1 MGETVLPTVEESAP
15 QLDEPPICALN
26 EPHSTH
32 QQRPSQPEA
41 PGSNAAPVLLAL
53 HTLSAEQVAEE
64 LSVDINHGLSNHQV
78 ESRLQLYGPNKVK
91 GAQGLSL
98 WKILLRQISNS
109 LTFVLI
115 IVMALSF
122 GIDDYIEG
130 GVVTAVIC
138 LNIVVGFWQDYAAEK
153 TIESLKN
160 LTSPEATVTRNGVS
174 DVKVTATDLVPGDIV
189 HLSVGAIVPADLRLI
204 DAINA
209 FTNEAFLTGESIPV
223 EKTPEKT
230 FDDAQLSTGDRTNLA
245 YSGSEVTSGRCRG
258 IVVATGME
266 TEVGKIAVML
276 RQKKGHAE
284 QDGSLFVKLGRRFV
298 SSVKTIFGLVGT
310 PLQITLSKFALVLF
324 GLAILLAIIVFSA
337 NKWQVGGEV
346 LIYGICVAVAVIP
359 ESLIAVLTITIA
371 VGGKAMAK
379 ANVITRVQSAIEAVG
394 GVTNICSDKTGT
406 LTQGRMVSKKAII
419 PGAGILTIDA
429 ITDPFNP
436 ASGHV
441 SLDGGLLALDSF
453 TPSPTMARFL
463 RTIAL
468 CNNSKVKPANSV
480 DVDNDSASE
489 KKAAAFDRTMSD
501 DGRETDASTIASF
514 SPPPTAR
521 VQNLYGGPWKAH
533 GEPTE
538 IALHVLASRF
548 GMGKEDILRTH
559 NIHLATEFSFDST
572 VKKMTVVY
580 KDNQSSLLDVYTK
593 GATEFMLPVL
603 NISEQERTEIM
614 QSAEAMA
621 NEGLRVLCIAH
632 KPLAVGSDYSERA
645 VVERDLNL
653 IGLVAIYDPPRLES
667 KGAVRECKVAGITV
681 HMLTGDHPGTA
692 RAIAKDVDII
702 DEHTPASAVMIARDF
717 DQMTEEQIDAMDT
730 LPLVI
735 ARCSPKTKVK
745 MVQALHRRGRFCVM
759 TGDGVNDSPALK
771 QADVGMAMG
780 TGSDVAK
787 DAAEMVLTDDNFA
800 SIVKAVEEGR
810 RLFDNIQ
817 KFLLHLLISNIA
829 QVILLLIGLS
839 FKDVDNHSVFPL
851 SPIEI
856 LWVNLITSS
865 FLAIGLGLEESQP
878 DSMLRPPHDV
888 QTGVFTAELIT
899 DKFIYGFFMGALCL
913 SNFALVAYVGPGSS
927 SSLSSSLG
935 SRCNESYN
943 PSCAVVYR
951 ARATTYAT
959 LTLLLLAT
967 AWEVKHFSRS
977 LFNMY
982 PPSRSPSPSRSL
994 SLSLSLFPTLYRN
1007 RFLFFAV
1014 LAGAA
1019 AMFPIIYIPLV
1030 NRAVFKHAPITWEW
1044 GLCFAAL
1051 ALYLAAVETWKLFKR
1066 RVRLWSAAAAALTAS
1081 SEDAEARAGL
1091 GTAPAA
1097 AAAAGAGRVAK

>member
-1 MGETVLPTVEESAP
+1 LSLT
-15 QLDEPPICALN
+15 N
-26 EPHSTH
+26 FHS
-32 QQRPSQPEA
+32 
-41 PGSNAAPVLLAL
+41 
-53 HTLSAEQVAEE
+53 
-64 LSVDINHGLSNHQV
+64 HGLSNEEV

-91 GAQGLSL
+91 GAEGLSL

-130 GVVTAVIC
+130 AVITAVIC
-138 LNIVVGFWQDYAAEK
+138 LNIVVGFWQDYQAEK
-153 TIESLKN
+153 TIESLKK
-160 LTSPEATVTRNGVS
+160 LTAPEATITRNGVS
-174 DVKVTATDLVPGDIV
+174 DLKVKAIDLVPGDIV
-189 HLSVGAIVPADLRLI
+189 QLSVGGIVPADLRLI
-204 DAINA
+204 DGINA
-209 FTNEAFLTGESIPV
+209 FTNEAFLTGESVPV

-230 FDDAQLSTGDRTNLA
+230 FDDVDLSTGDRTNLA
-245 YSGSEVTSGRCRG
+245 YSGSEMTSGRCRG

-276 RQKKGHAE
+276 RQKKDHKE
-284 QDGSLFVKLGRRFV
+284 RNDTFFMKLCRRFV
-298 SSVKTIFGLVGT
+298 SGVKTILGLVGT
-310 PLQITLSKFALVLF
+310 PLQITLSKFALLLF

-337 NKWQVGGEV
+337 SKWQVGGEV

-406 LTQGRMVSKKAII
+406 LTQGRMVSKKAIV
-419 PGAGILTIDA
+419 PGAGVLTIDG

-436 ASGHV
+436 TSGHV
-441 SLDGGLLALDSF
+441 SLDDERISLESF
-453 TPSPTMARFL
+453 IPNPVMARFL

-468 CNNSKVKPANSV
+468 CNNSKVKPALEIA
-480 DVDNDSASE
+480 DEPTSE
-489 KKAAAFDRTMSD
+489 KKGTFDRAITD
-501 DGRETDASTIASF
+501 DGRDTDSSTIESF
-514 SPPPTAR
+514 SPPPTAIM
-521 VQNLYGGPWKAH
+521 QSLSTGPWKAV

-548 GMGKEDILRTH
+548 NMGKEDILSTH

-572 VKKMTVVY
+572 VKKMTVIY

-603 NISEQERTEIM
+603 NISEQERNEIM
-614 QSAEAMA
+614 LSAEAMA

-632 KPLAVGSDYSERA
+632 KTLPAGADYSVRDE
-645 VVERDLNL
+645 VESNLNF
-653 IGLVAIYDPPRLES
+653 IGLVAIYDPPRLET
-667 KGAVRECKVAGITV
+667 KGAVRECKIAGITV

-702 DEHTPASAVMIARDF
+702 DDHTPASAVMIARDF
-717 DQMTEEQIDAMDT
+717 DQMTEDQIDAMET

-771 QADVGMAMG
+771 QANVGMAMG

-817 KFLLHLLISNIA
+817 K
-829 QVILLLIGLS
+829 V
-839 FKDVDNHSVFPL
+839 
-851 SPIEI
+851 
-856 LWVNLITSS
+856 
-865 FLAIGLGLEESQP
+865 
-878 DSMLRPPHDV
+878 
-888 QTGVFTAELIT
+888 
-899 DKFIYGFFMGALCL
+899 
-913 SNFALVAYVGPGSS
+913 
-927 SSLSSSLG
+927 
-935 SRCNESYN
+935 SYHH
-943 PSCAVVYR
+943 
-951 ARATTYAT
+951 
-959 LTLLLLAT
+959 TLLL
-967 AWEVKHFSRS
+967 S
-977 LFNMY
+977 Y
-982 PPSRSPSPSRSL
+982 
-994 SLSLSLFPTLYRN
+994 
-1007 RFLFFAV
+1007 
-1014 LAGAA
+1014 
-1019 AMFPIIYIPLV
+1019 
-1030 NRAVFKHAPITWEW
+1030 
-1044 GLCFAAL
+1044 
-1051 ALYLAAVETWKLFKR
+1051 FKR
-1066 RVRLWSAAAAALTAS
+1066 
-1081 SEDAEARAGL
+1081 
-1091 GTAPAA
+1091 
-1097 AAAAGAGRVAK
+1097 

>member
-1 MGETVLPTVEESAP
+1 MGETVLPTVEESSP
-15 QLDEPPICALN
+15 QLDEPPICGLN
-26 EPHSTH
+26 EPHSAPH
-32 QQRPSQPEA
+32 QRQLKPKPADGNA
-41 PGSNAAPVLLAL
+41 PPTLNAP
-53 HTLSAEQVAEE
+53 HTLSFQEVAET
-64 LSVDINHGLSNHQV
+64 LRVDINNGLSNHEA

-91 GAQGLSL
+91 GAEGLSL
-98 WKILLRQISNS
+98 WKILMRQISNS

-130 GVVTAVIC
+130 AVITAVIC
-138 LNIVVGFWQDYAAEK
+138 LNIVVGFWQDYQAEK
-153 TIESLKN
+153 TIESLKK
-160 LTSPEATVTRNGVS
+160 LTAPEATITRNGVS
-174 DVKVTATDLVPGDIV
+174 DLKVKAIDLVPGDIV
-189 HLSVGAIVPADLRLI
+189 QLSVGGIVPADLRLI
-204 DAINA
+204 DGVNA
-209 FTNEAFLTGESIPV
+209 CTNEAFLTGESIPV

-230 FDDAQLSTGDRTNLA
+230 FDDPELSTGDRTNLA
-245 YSGSEVTSGRCRG
+245 YSGSEMTSGRCRG

-276 RQKKGHAE
+276 RQKKDHKE
-284 QDGSLFVKLGRRFV
+284 RNESLPMKVWRRFA
-298 SSVKTIFGLVGT
+298 SGVKTILGLVGT
-310 PLQITLSKFALVLF
+310 PLQITLSKFALLLF

-337 NKWQVGGEV
+337 SKWQIGGEV

-419 PGAGILTIDA
+419 PGAGIITVDA

-436 ASGHV
+436 TSGHV
-441 SLDGGLLALDSF
+441 SLDQERLTLDNF
-453 TPSPTMARFL
+453 TPNPAMARFL

-468 CNNSKVKPANSV
+468 CNNSKVRPAFDMDNS
-480 DVDNDSASE
+480 NDSPSE
-489 KKAAAFDRTMSD
+489 KKGALDRTISD
-501 DGRETDASTIASF
+501 DGRDTDASTIESF
-514 SPPPTAR
+514 SRPPTAIM
-521 VQNLYGGPWKAH
+521 QGLSAGPWKAY

-548 GMGKEDILRTH
+548 GMGKEDILSTH

-572 VKKMTVVY
+572 VKKMSVVY

-603 NISEQERTEIM
+603 NISEEERTQIM
-614 QSAEAMA
+614 QSAETMA

-632 KPLAVGSDYSERA
+632 KSLPAGSDYSVRE
-645 VVERDLNL
+645 EIESNLNF
-653 IGLVAIYDPPRLES
+653 IGLVAIYDPPRLET

-702 DEHTPASAVMIARDF
+702 DDHTPASAVMIARDF
-717 DQMTEEQIDAMDT
+717 DQLTEDQIDAMET

-771 QADVGMAMG
+771 QANVGMAMG

-817 KFLLHLLISNIA
+817 KFLMHLLISNIA

-839 FKDVDNHSVFPL
+839 FKDNDNHSVFPL

-865 FLAIGLGLEESQP
+865 FLAIGLGLEESQE

-888 QTGVFTAELIT
+888 KAGVFTKELIT

-913 SNFALVAYVGPGSS
+913 FSFAIVAYVGPGGGN
-927 SSLSSSLG
+927 LG
-935 SRCNESYN
+935 SGCNEGYN
-943 PSCAVVYR
+943 ETCEVVFR

-959 LTLLLLAT
+959 ITLLLLVT
-967 AWEVKHFSRS
+967 AWEVKHFARS

-982 PPSRSPSPSRSL
+982 PSSTTTPSSSSSKIF
-994 SLSLSLFPTLYRN
+994 SIFPTLYRN

-1014 LAGAA
+1014 MAGLAG
-1019 AMFPIIYIPLV
+1019 MFPIIYIPFL
-1030 NRAVFKHAPITWEW
+1030 NEKVFKHGRITWEW
-1044 GLCFAAL
+1044 GVSAGAVVIYIAAI
-1051 ALYLAAVETWKLFKR
+1051 EMWKMIKR
-1066 RVRLWSAAAAALTAS
+1066 RMGIWSGARRTIS
-1081 SEDAEARAGL
+1081 REDAEARAGV
-1091 GTAPAA
+1091 GGVDRAVV
-1097 AAAAGAGRVAK
+1097 GSEKM

>member
-1 MGETVLPTVEESAP
+1 MGETVLPTVEESSP
-15 QLDEPPICALN
+15 QLDEPPICGLN
-26 EPHSTH
+26 EPHTTPN
-32 QQRPSQPEA
+32 QRPPQPQQAAGGGPPALHA
-41 PGSNAAPVLLAL
+41 P
-53 HTLSAEQVAEE
+53 HTLSFEEVAEK
-64 LSVDINHGLSNHQV
+64 LRVDINHGLSNAEV

-91 GAQGLSL
+91 GAEGLSL

-122 GIDDYIEG
+122 GIDDIIEG
-130 GVVTAVIC
+130 AVITAVIC
-138 LNIVVGFWQDYAAEK
+138 LNIIVGFWQDYQAEK
-153 TIESLKN
+153 TIESLKK
-160 LTSPEATVTRNGVS
+160 LTAPEATITRNGVS
-174 DVKVTATDLVPGDIV
+174 DIKVKAIDLVPGDIV
-189 HLSVGAIVPADLRLI
+189 QLSVGGIVPADLRLI
-204 DAINA
+204 DGINA
-209 FTNEAFLTGESIPV
+209 YTNEAFLTGESMPV
-223 EKTPEKT
+223 EKTPLKK
-230 FDDAQLSTGDRTNLA
+230 FDDADLGTGDRTNLA
-245 YSGSEVTSGRCRG
+245 YSGSEMTSGRCRG
-258 IVVATGME
+258 IVIATGME

-276 RQKKGHAE
+276 RQKKDHKE
-284 QDGSLFVKLGRRFV
+284 RKESLAMKWFRRFV
-298 SSVKTIFGLVGT
+298 SSVRTILGLVGT
-310 PLQITLSKFALVLF
+310 PLQITLSKFALLLF

-337 NKWQVGGEV
+337 SKWQVGGEV

-419 PGAGILTIDA
+419 PGVGAISVEA
-429 ITDPFNP
+429 ITDPFSP
-436 ASGHV
+436 FSGQV
-441 SLDGGLLALDSF
+441 SLNNDLLTLESY
-453 TPSPTMARFL
+453 TPDAVMARFL

-468 CNNSKVKPANSV
+468 CNNSKVKPSEDLAIEPSP
-480 DVDNDSASE
+480 SPSE
-489 KKAAAFDRTMSD
+489 KKGAFDRTVSD
-501 DGRETDASTIASF
+501 DGRETDGSTIGSF
-514 SPPPTAR
+514 SRPPTAIMPS
-521 VQNLYGGPWKAH
+521 LSTGPWRAH

-538 IALHVLASRF
+538 IALQVLASRF
-548 GMGKEDILRTH
+548 NMGKDEILATH

-580 KDNQSSLLDVYTK
+580 KDNQSGSLDVYTK

-603 NISEQERTEIM
+603 DISEQERNEIA
-614 QSAEAMA
+614 QSAESMA

-632 KPLAVGSDYSERA
+632 KSLPVGADYSEREQ
-645 VVERDLNL
+645 VESNLNF
-653 IGLVAIYDPPRLES
+653 IGLVAIYDPPRLET
-667 KGAVRECKVAGITV
+667 KGAVRECKIAGITV

-702 DEHTPASAVMIARDF
+702 DDHTPASAVMIARDF
-717 DQMTEEQIDAMDT
+717 DQMTEAEIDAMET

-771 QADVGMAMG
+771 QANVGMAMG

-817 KFLLHLLISNIA
+817 KFLMHLLISNIA
-829 QVILLLIGLS
+829 QVILLLIGLA
-839 FKDVDNHSVFPL
+839 FKDNDNHSVFPL

-856 LWVNLITSS
+856 LWANLITSS
-865 FLAIGLGLEESQP
+865 FLAIGLGLEESQE

-888 QTGVFTAELIT
+888 KAGVFTKELIT

-913 SNFALVAYVGPGSS
+913 FAFAIVAYVGPGGGN
-927 SSLSSSLG
+927 LG
-935 SRCNESYN
+935 SGCNEGYN
-943 PSCAVVYR
+943 DTCDVVFR

-959 LTLLLLAT
+959 ITLLLLVT
-967 AWEVKHFSRS
+967 AWEVKHFARS

-982 PPSRSPSPSRSL
+982 PSSSSGPFSIFS
-994 SLSLSLFPTLYRN
+994 TLYRN

-1014 LAGAA
+1014 IAGLVV
-1019 AMFPIIYIPLV
+1019 MFPIVYIPFINV
-1030 NRAVFKHAPITWEW
+1030 KVFKHGTITWEW
-1044 GLCFAAL
+1044 GVAFG
-1051 ALYLAAVETWKLFKR
+1051 AVVIYISAIEMWKMIKR
-1066 RVRLWSAAAAALTAS
+1066 RLGIWSGAKRTIS
-1081 SEDAEARAGL
+1081 REDAEARAGV
-1091 GTAPAA
+1091 
-1097 AAAAGAGRVAK
+1097 AGAGIVREK

>member
-1 MGETVLPTVEESAP
+1 MGETVLPTVEETSP
-15 QLDEPPICALN
+15 QLDEPPICGLN
-26 EPHSTH
+26 EPHNTH
-32 QQRPSQPEA
+32 PENPAAGGA
-41 PGSNAAPVLLAL
+41 PPTLHAP
-53 HTLSAEQVAEE
+53 HTLSFKEVAEK
-64 LSVDINHGLSNHQV
+64 LRVDVNHGLSNAEA

-91 GAQGLSL
+91 GAEGLSL
-98 WKILLRQISNS
+98 WKILMRQISNS

-130 GVVTAVIC
+130 AVITAVIC
-138 LNIVVGFWQDYAAEK
+138 LNIVVGFWQDYQAEK
-153 TIESLKN
+153 TIESLKK
-160 LTSPEATVTRNGVS
+160 LTAPEATITRNGVS
-174 DVKVTATDLVPGDIV
+174 DIKLKAVDLVPGDIV
-189 HLSVGAIVPADLRLI
+189 QLTVGGIVPADLRLI
-204 DAINA
+204 DGINA

-223 EKTPEKT
+223 EKTPEKK
-230 FDDAQLSTGDRTNLA
+230 FDDPELGTGDRTNLA
-245 YSGSEVTSGRCRG
+245 FSGSEMTSGRCRG

-276 RQKKGHAE
+276 RQKKDHKE
-284 QDGSLFVKLGRRFV
+284 RQESIFMQLYRRFV
-298 SSVKTIFGLVGT
+298 SGVRTILGLVGT
-310 PLQITLSKFALVLF
+310 PLQITLSKFALLLF

-337 NKWQVGGEV
+337 SKWKVGGEV

-419 PGAGILTIDA
+419 PGAGTITVGD

-436 ASGHV
+436 FSGTV
-441 SLDGGLLALDSF
+441 SLDGEQIVADSHV
-453 TPSPTMARFL
+453 PSPVLARFL

-468 CNNSKVKPANSV
+468 CNNSKVQPSY
-480 DVDNDSASE
+480 DLPNDAPSGE
-489 KKAAAFDRTMSD
+489 KGEKGILSRTVSD
-501 DGRETDASTIASF
+501 DGRDADASTIESF
-514 SPPPTAR
+514 SRPPTAIFQSPSA
-521 VQNLYGGPWKAH
+521 VPWKAH

-548 GMGKEDILRTH
+548 NMGKQEILSTH
-559 NIHLATEFSFDST
+559 KIHLATEFSFDST
-572 VKKMTVVY
+572 VKKMSVVY
-580 KDNQSSLLDVYTK
+580 KDENTNALDVYTK

-603 NISEQERTEIM
+603 NISEQERNEII
-614 QSAEAMA
+614 QSAESMA

-632 KPLAVGSDYSERA
+632 KTLPAGSDYSVREQ
-645 VVERDLNL
+645 VEANLNF
-653 IGLVAIYDPPRLES
+653 IGLVAIYDPPRLET

-702 DEHTPASAVMIARDF
+702 DERTPASAVMIARDF
-717 DQMTEEQIDAMDT
+717 DQMTEDQIDAMET

-771 QADVGMAMG
+771 QANVGMAMG

-817 KFLLHLLISNIA
+817 KFLMHLLISNIA
-829 QVILLLIGLS
+829 QVILLLIGLA
-839 FKDVDNHSVFPL
+839 FKDQDNHSVFPL

-865 FLAIGLGLEESQP
+865 FLAIGLGLEESQE
-878 DSMLRPPHDV
+878 DSMLRPPRDV
-888 QTGVFTAELIT
+888 KAGVFSKELIT

-913 SNFALVAYVGPGSS
+913 FSFAIVAYVGPGGGN
-927 SSLSSSLG
+927 LG
-935 SRCNESYN
+935 SGCNESFN
-943 PSCAVVYR
+943 ETCDVVFR

-959 LTLLLLAT
+959 ITLLLLAT
-967 AWEVKHFSRS
+967 AWEVKHFARS

-982 PPSRSPSPSRSL
+982 PNTDLGVHKSL
-994 SLSLSLFPTLYRN
+994 SVFPTLWRN

-1014 LAGAA
+1014 MAGLI
-1019 AMFPIIYIPLV
+1019 AMFPIVYIPFI
-1030 NRAVFKHAPITWEW
+1030 NEKVFKHHAITWEW
-1044 GLCFAAL
+1044 GVSFG
-1051 ALYLAAVETWKLFKR
+1051 AVVIYISAIETWKMIKR
-1066 RVRLWSAAAAALTAS
+1066 RMGIWSGAQRTIS
-1081 SEDAEARAGL
+1081 REDAEARAGL
-1091 GTAPAA
+1091 SE
-1097 AAAAGAGRVAK
+1097 K

>member
-1 MGETVLPTVEESAP
+1 MGETVLPSVEESSP
-15 QLDEPPICALN
+15 QLDEPPICGSK
-26 EPHSTH
+26 EPHNSPNT
-32 QQRPSQPEA
+32 RPPRPIPA
-41 PGSNAAPVLLAL
+41 DGGGPPTLHTP
-53 HTLSAEQVAEE
+53 HTLSFEEVAEQ
-64 LSVDINHGLSNHQV
+64 LRVDINHGLTNAEA

-91 GAQGLSL
+91 GAEGLSL

-130 GVVTAVIC
+130 AVMAAVIC
-138 LNIVVGFWQDYAAEK
+138 LNIVVGFWQDYQAEK
-153 TIESLKN
+153 TIESLKK
-160 LTSPEATVTRNGVS
+160 LTAPEATITRNGVS
-174 DVKVTATDLVPGDIV
+174 DLKVKAIDLVPGDIV
-189 HLSVGAIVPADLRLI
+189 QLSVGGIVPADLRLI
-204 DAINA
+204 DGINA

-223 EKTPEKT
+223 EKTPDKR
-230 FDDAQLSTGDRTNLA
+230 FDDADMGTGDRTNLA
-245 YSGSEVTSGRCRG
+245 FSGSEMTSGRCRG

-266 TEVGKIAVML
+266 TEVGKIAAML
-276 RQKKGHAE
+276 REKKNHKE
-284 QDGSLFVKLGRRFV
+284 REESIFMQLCRRFV
-298 SSVKTIFGLVGT
+298 NGVRTILGLVGT
-310 PLQITLSKFALVLF
+310 PLQITLSKFALLLF

-337 NKWQVGGEV
+337 AKWQVGGEV

-419 PGAGILTIDA
+419 PGVGSITVEG

-441 SLDGGLLALDSF
+441 SLNDERLTLDTY
-453 TPSPTMARFL
+453 TPNTDLARFL

-468 CNNSKVKPANSV
+468 CNNSKVLPSLNL
-480 DVDNDSASE
+480 DNERSISPSE
-489 KKAAAFDRTMSD
+489 KKGTLDRAISD
-501 DGRETDASTIASF
+501 DGRDTDASTIESY
-514 SPPPTAR
+514 SPPPTAIMQSPST
-521 VQNLYGGPWKAH
+521 VHWKAH

-548 GMGKEDILRTH
+548 NMGKEDILRTD

-603 NISEQERTEIM
+603 NISEEQRNEIM
-614 QSAEAMA
+614 QSAETMA

-632 KPLAVGSDYSERA
+632 KTLVAGSDYSDRA
-645 VVERDLNL
+645 EVENNLNF
-653 IGLVAIYDPPRLES
+653 IGLVAIYDPPRLET

-702 DEHTPASAVMIARDF
+702 DDHTPASAVMIARDF
-717 DQMTEEQIDAMDT
+717 DAMNEAQIDSMET

-771 QADVGMAMG
+771 QANVGMAMG

-817 KFLLHLLISNIA
+817 KFLMHLLISNIA
-829 QVILLLIGLS
+829 QVILLLIGLA
-839 FKDVDNHSVFPL
+839 FKDNDNHSVFPL

-865 FLAIGLGLEESQP
+865 FLAIGLGLEESQE
-878 DSMLRPPHDV
+878 DIMLRPPHDV
-888 QTGVFTAELIT
+888 KAGVFTKELIT

-913 SNFALVAYVGPGSS
+913 FSFAIVAYVGPGGGN
-927 SSLSSSLG
+927 LG
-935 SRCNESYN
+935 SGCNEGYN
-943 PSCAVVYR
+943 DTCDVVFR

-959 LTLLLLAT
+959 ITLLLLVT
-967 AWEVKHFSRS
+967 AWEVKHFARS

-982 PPSRSPSPSRSL
+982 PTSNNSTFSVFS
-994 SLSLSLFPTLYRN
+994 TLWRN

-1014 LAGAA
+1014 MAGFVV
-1019 AMFPIIYIPLV
+1019 MFPIVYIPLI
-1030 NRAVFKHAPITWEW
+1030 NEKVFKHGMITWEW
-1044 GLCFAAL
+1044 GVAFG
-1051 ALYLAAVETWKLFKR
+1051 AVVIYISAIETWKMVKR
-1066 RVRLWSAAAAALTAS
+1066 RMGIWSGARRTIS
-1081 SEDAEARAGL
+1081 REDAEARAGV
-1091 GTAPAA
+1091 
-1097 AAAAGAGRVAK
+1097 AGAGIVREK